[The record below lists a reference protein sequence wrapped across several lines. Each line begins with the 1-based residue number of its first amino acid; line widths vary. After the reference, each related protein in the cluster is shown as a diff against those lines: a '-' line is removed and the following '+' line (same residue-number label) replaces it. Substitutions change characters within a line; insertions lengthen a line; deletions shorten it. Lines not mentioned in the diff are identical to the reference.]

1 MKIDLKLSRT
11 TYRMIA
17 CTLLL
22 IAGGLYYF
30 NREEPPPPPPAQEAK
45 ADTGA
50 NITFSGSTIV
60 EQENGKKLWEM
71 TAETMQV
78 NNATNK
84 VQLGNF
90 KGTMYR
96 KDGSKL
102 DIVARQA
109 EIDTKTK
116 DIAMEGDIKATSSS
130 DGAVFMAAKAN
141 WAGKDRKLFGSGGI
155 TLTRGDTVAT
165 GDAIEGEEL
174 LERVK
179 IKGNARIIKGGNPQ

>member
-1 MKIDLKLSRT
+1 
-11 TYRMIA
+11 MIA

-30 NREEPPPPPPAQEAK
+30 NREEPPPPPPAQETA
-45 ADTGA
+45 ADPGA
-50 NITFSGSTIV
+50 TVTFAGSTIV
-60 EQENGKKLWEM
+60 EQQDGKKLWEM

-78 NNATNK
+78 NTTTNK

-102 DIVARQA
+102 DIVARKA
-109 EIDTKTK
+109 EMDTKTK
-116 DIAMEGDIKATSSS
+116 DIAMEGDVKATSSS
-130 DGAVFMAAKAN
+130 DGAVFTAAKAN
-141 WAGKDRKLFGSGGI
+141 WVGKDRILFGSGGI
-155 TLTRGDTVAT
+155 TLTRGDTIVT
-165 GDAIEGEEL
+165 GEAIEGEEL

-179 IKGNARIIKGGNPQ
+179 VKGNARIIKGGNPQ